1 MPKRRG
7 SSHVEAAMPRSPLD
21 EELATVTKRRTD
33 CVDLLVR
40 CLIEIDTLTNRI
52 TVLLDRKLGAE
63 TPLETTQEMPP
74 IA

>member
-1 MPKRRG
+1 
-7 SSHVEAAMPRSPLD
+7 MPRSPLD

-63 TPLETTQEMPP
+63 TPLEITQEMPP